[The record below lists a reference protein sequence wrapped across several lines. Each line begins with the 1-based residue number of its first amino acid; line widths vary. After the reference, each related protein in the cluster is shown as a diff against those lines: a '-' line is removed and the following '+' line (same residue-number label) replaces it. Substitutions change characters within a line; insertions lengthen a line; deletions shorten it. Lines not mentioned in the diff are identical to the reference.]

1 MQKPNALTLAAFL
14 AVAAAGSALAETGTI
29 YAAPAPFAGAVFG
42 DTAQV
47 SSKGPGGSQ
56 DYMDVEGSGN
66 GSFASFG
73 VIDFN
78 GDGIPEVS
86 DANFNPEIVNLLDP
100 NIVLGL
106 TDASFPQTRAGT
118 LDFFLSDSNA
128 PLSGLKYQTSDT
140 SQTAG
145 VGSQLGDLYFLG
157 SSPYTSTAA
166 TIPGALDNYSL
177 TLPSG
182 AAQNYFLQ
190 QLNNGGN
197 IRFVV
202 TDPNAD
208 REVGSFQGATKDSPP
223 ALTFT
228 AAVPEANT
236 PALLLVGL
244 LGLAAVGVAR
254 RRKSA

>member
-1 MQKPNALTLAAFL
+1 MQKPNALTIAVLLSAALAGG
-14 AVAAAGSALAETGTI
+14 AVAETGTI
-29 YAAPAPFAGAVFG
+29 TAAPSPFPGAVFG

-47 SSKGPGGSQ
+47 GSKGPGGSQ
-56 DYMDVEGSGN
+56 DYMDVEGNGN

-106 TDASFPQTRAGT
+106 TDASFSQTRPGT

-128 PLSGLKYQTSDT
+128 PLSGLKYQATDT
-140 SQTAG
+140 TQTAG
-145 VGSQLGDLYFLG
+145 VGSQLGNLYLLG

-166 TIPGALDNYSL
+166 TIPGALDAYNL
-177 TLPSG
+177 TLPTG
-182 AAQNYFLQ
+182 AAQAYFLQ

-202 TDPNAD
+202 TDPHAD
-208 REVGSFQGATKDSPP
+208 REVGSFQGATNGAPP
-223 ALTFT
+223 TLTFT